1 MQMTMRSFFIG
12 LALAI
17 AFALIGYEANRF
29 VAYLIYA
36 VAISAIGA
44 LSLNLL
50 IGFCG
55 QITFAQGALVG
66 VGAYVGGILGNAG
79 WGDCHF

>member
-1 MQMTMRSFFIG
+1 MQMTKRSFFIG

-44 LSLNLL
+44 LSLWSGWVPTPEAFL
-50 IGFCG
+50 
-55 QITFAQGALVG
+55 AMR
-66 VGAYVGGILGNAG
+66 AG
-79 WGDCHF
+79 GDCHF